1 MKVYLAADIGGTF
14 TKYGIFNE
22 EGKLLH
28 NWKAPT
34 DIKDTDKIP
43 ENISN
48 ELMNLV
54 KKHNYKALGLGV
66 GITGR
71 EKERGDPKLFIYSN
85 Y

>member
-34 DIKDTDKIP
+34 DIKDTDEIP

-54 KKHNYKALGLGV
+54 KKHNYKS
-66 GITGR
+66 IR
-71 EKERGDPKLFIYSN
+71 SRSWYYRFPKQRRNNYSFR
-85 Y
+85 